1 MNRAQLSGL
10 AMAAL
15 IRQPE
20 FSLGFAIPANA
31 TDADRK
37 RVIEER
43 PKLIAEAAVKFAD
56 ALLVELSKQLE

>member
-37 RVIEER
+37 LSSLNESQSRAPLR
-43 PKLIAEAAVKFAD
+43 FRRCAADRRHV
-56 ALLVELSKQLE
+56 ALLRS